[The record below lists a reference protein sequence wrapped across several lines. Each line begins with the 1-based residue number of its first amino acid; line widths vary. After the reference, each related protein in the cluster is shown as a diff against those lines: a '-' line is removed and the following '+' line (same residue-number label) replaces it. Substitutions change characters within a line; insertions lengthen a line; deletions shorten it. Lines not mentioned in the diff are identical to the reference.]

1 MFLPFT
7 AFCECRW
14 TTYFRNLSSTQFLL
28 FRTVEAILTSPN
40 VVSSSDELDP
50 IEESR
55 PAGPRV
61 LPEILENNIQRL
73 LMD

>member
-1 MFLPFT
+1 MQMNHILQEPFIDT
-7 AFCECRW
+7 IF
-14 TTYFRNLSSTQFLL
+14 TLSKL
-28 FRTVEAILTSPN
+28 EAILTSPN

>member
-1 MFLPFT
+1 MFLTFT
-7 AFCECRW
+7 AYCEFRW
-14 TTYFRNLSSTQFLL
+14 TIYSWNFSSTQFL
-28 FRTVEAILTSPN
+28 FFQTVPAILTSPN

-50 IEESR
+50 IEESK